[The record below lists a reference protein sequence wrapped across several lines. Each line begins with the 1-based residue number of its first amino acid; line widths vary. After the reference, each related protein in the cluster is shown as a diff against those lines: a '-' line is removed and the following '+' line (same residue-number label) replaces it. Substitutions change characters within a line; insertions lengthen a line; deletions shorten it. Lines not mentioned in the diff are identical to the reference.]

1 MTTRTTFCRL
11 AFIMPAV
18 CCSGTVLAQTEYP
31 NKPIRFLVGV
41 VPGGA
46 TDFLAR
52 AIGLKLADNL
62 RQQVV
67 IDNRPGANQMIAA
80 EMTAKSPPDGYTI
93 QMVPS
98 GFTINPAI
106 YAKLPFDPVRDF
118 TPICLVAN
126 VPNVLVIHPS
136 LPARSVKSLIAL
148 LRKNPGQM
156 AYGSS
161 GVGSPSHL
169 AGELFKLLAKIE
181 FTHVPYK
188 GQGQSMI
195 DLIGGHLQLAFP
207 SIPASIPHIKTGKLI
222 ALGVT
227 PSQRAS
233 ALPGIPTIDEA
244 GLTGYEVS
252 GWYGVIGPARI
263 PKPLLDKLNGEINRI
278 LQAQEMREMLSSQG
292 ADPLGSTPEEFVAVI
307 ATDLVKWAKVVASA
321 GIKPER

>member
-1 MTTRTTFCRL
+1 MNTQWIIFRL
-11 AFIMPAV
+11 AFTLPAV
-18 CCSGTVLAQTEYP
+18 CIGCTAWAQTEYP

-52 AIGLKLADNL
+52 AIGQKLADNL

-67 IDNRPGANQMIAA
+67 IDNRPGANQIIAA
-80 EMTAKSPPDGYTI
+80 EMTAKSPPDGYTM

-136 LPARSVKSLIAL
+136 IPARSVKALIAL
-148 LRKNPGQM
+148 VRKNPGQM

-169 AGELFKLLAKIE
+169 AGELFKLLARIE

-233 ALPGIPTIDEA
+233 ALPTVPTINEA

-252 GWYGVIGPARI
+252 GWYGVIGPAKI
-263 PKPLLDKLNGEINRI
+263 PKPLLDKINGEINRI
-278 LQAQEMREMLSSQG
+278 LQSPETREMLSSQG
-292 ADPLGSTPEEFVAVI
+292 ADPLGGSAEEFVAII
-307 ATDLVKWAKVVASA
+307 AADLVKWAKVVAAA
-321 GIKPER
+321 GIKAVQ